1 MVLRVDFCFKGE
13 AWIVGVVTI
22 LSFAKKDNA
31 CFSCTDWPLKLLVH
45 VHSDGKN
52 YSYTPRS
59 DFHLSVGDLPYLIV
73 EVQSEKAGSDRYR
86 MLLQA
91 ACLARLGNGLNP
103 TNPFIVTALYIES
116 SGLIQRYLVFLPNPP
131 DSEVCI

>member
-1 MVLRVDFCFKGE
+1 VLSLFY
-13 AWIVGVVTI
+13 
-22 LSFAKKDNA
+22 LLLQKDDA

-45 VHSDGKN
+45 VHSENKN

-59 DFHLSVGDLPYLIV
+59 DFHLSVDGLPYLIV
-73 EVQSEKAGSDRYR
+73 EVQSEQNGSDRYR

-103 TNPFIVTALYIES
+103 NKDNAFPFIVTALYIES
-116 SGLIQRYLVFLPNPP
+116 SGRMERYLVFSP
-131 DSEVCI
+131 DNEEVCIGFDHTITCSQSLF